1 MSQVDFCPD
10 CGTRFDEGA
19 ASCRNCGALRSHI
32 EATEVEAAP
41 QQADAAALE
50 ALTAELA
57 EALTPKLQ
65 LLRPLGQGGMGAVF
79 LARDPA
85 LKRLVVVKVL
95 SPELAHDEH
104 ARRRFEREAE
114 SAAAVAHPNVVGV
127 FQVGRL
133 PRSGTSYF
141 VMQYVD
147 GQTLA
152 DAFPIGTVVPVQ
164 RARRI
169 VGEVAAALA
178 AAHARGL
185 VHRDIKPAN
194 VMLERDSGRVVVLD
208 FGISAAISPERRAS
222 AGTKLTQ
229 MGTSIGTPQYMSPEQ
244 AAAGELTD
252 RSDVYS
258 LGVVAYELLAGR
270 AVFEETTP
278 MALAA
283 AHINKT
289 PAPVATVRP
298 DVDAPFAQLVD
309 QCLAKAPS
317 ARPTAEQ
324 VLRALGAAS
333 GPVIEWP
340 PPGLDVLHGLGTRL
354 SRALTVTVAAA
365 LLFFALLFHPP
376 WFGSARWL
384 AGEVSGLWLSVGG
397 GANRGTMEPAWDPT
411 PAWQFL
417 LVLLAIVEAALVAF
431 ALAQAYRVY
440 TLVVRARR
448 SGYPLRVCLDVAF
461 DGHSDTGALVNAGG
475 AFASL
480 AEPLRAQVRRWRR
493 QRAALVALTLV
504 VTVVLAIAWLAL
516 ASSGG
521 AHSERVVSAAALA
534 LLLLPICGGLL
545 AYVLL
550 AAREG
555 SAVPQARLPWRQW
568 LGRRRQPLVIRDV
581 AVNWLRSAG
590 EAEPVKIGRDRWLLA
605 GGHGVLGLLLVFL
618 VMVMALVAYVSFSTS
633 MTVVLHRGAVENWMH
648 ARRQWGSV
656 TWPKVDSAVRALGVL
671 PAATPPDTQAAA
683 MVARLITG
691 DSLPT
696 EESRLWNVP
705 AGTPAASLPGHGR
718 EAGWYFSFQAGN
730 TGGYTPPPD
739 AHQSIERDVRSPAY
753 QAWRRFA
760 RAAPPPPAWYFAPE
774 FGGLRSIA
782 VLGHSWRLASLE
794 RLTATALDEIALA
807 AEREDRT
814 RALAAVGELLRAGL
828 TLGREPVPGAV
839 LAGYSAVYD
848 GIRALRSLA
857 RRAGDPVLDARV
869 NAVAGL
875 LRQYSS
881 SARPEFVAAFP
892 QAPILLMS
900 DPASASAQQALAGM
914 IPASARTVLTGGT
927 RGNQE
932 TTLSPATPAEPVDR
946 WQLISAVAPAFCIS
960 PREVLL
966 GLDPQRSAALESA
979 LGQQKDL
986 PRTDEWIRANLRWF
1000 EQLRDDPGSAGLR
1013 TDRSMDWEMIGL
1025 GRVDEPIESSTRPEI
1040 PWPLKPLGWVGLGKL
1055 RDRIAFCRQY
1065 VWY

>member
-19 ASCRNCGALRSHI
+19 ATCRNCGALRSHI
-32 EATEVEAAP
+32 EATEVEDGP

-65 LLRPLGQGGMGAVF
+65 LLRPLGQGGMGTVF

-95 SPELAHDEH
+95 SPDLAHDEH

-133 PRSGTSYF
+133 PQSGTSYF

-178 AAHARGL
+178 AAHARGV

-194 VMLERDSGRVVVLD
+194 VMLERDSDRVVVLD

-244 AAAGELTD
+244 AAAGEVTD

-317 ARPTAEQ
+317 ARPSAEQ
-324 VLRALGAAS
+324 VVRSLGAAS
-333 GPVIEWP
+333 GPTIEWP
-340 PPGLDVLHGLGTRL
+340 PPGLDALHGLGTRL
-354 SRALTVTVAAA
+354 SSALAVVVAVAVA
-365 LLFFALLFHPP
+365 FFALLFHPP
-376 WFGSARWL
+376 TFGSARWL

-397 GANRGTMEPAWDPT
+397 GCCNLSGLAMPRWDPT
-411 PAWQFL
+411 PMWASLLAL
-417 LVLLAIVEAALVAF
+417 LVIAAAALAAF

-448 SGYPLRVCLDVAF
+448 SGYPVSVSLDVAF
-461 DGHSDTGALVNAGG
+461 DGHSDTAALVNGGG

-480 AEPLRAQVRRWRR
+480 AEPVRERVRRWRR
-493 QRAALVALTLV
+493 WRGAIGAVTPV
-504 VTVVLAIAWLAL
+504 VTVLFCVAWLVL

-521 AHSERVVSAAALA
+521 AHAERIVSAPAFA
-534 LLLLPICGGLL
+534 LLLLPLGVGLV

-568 LGRRRQPLVIRDV
+568 LSRQRQPLVLRDV
-581 AVNWLRSAG
+581 AAHWLRSAH
-590 EAEPVKIGRDRWLLA
+590 EAEPVKVGRDRWALA
-605 GGHGVLGLLLVFL
+605 GGHGVLGLLLVCL
-618 VMVMALVAYVSFSTS
+618 VLVLALVAYVSFSAS
-633 MTVVLHRGAVENWMH
+633 MTVALNREAIGEWEGGV
-648 ARRQWGSV
+648 RQRAEVWQR
-656 TWPKVDSAVRALGVL
+656 VDSAVRTAGLL
-671 PAATPPDTQAAA
+671 PARTAPDTEAAA
-683 MVARLITG
+683 MVVRLMTG

-696 EESRLWNVP
+696 EELRLWSVP
-705 AGTPAASLPGHGR
+705 AGTPAVSLPGYASDSGT
-718 EAGWYFSFQAGN
+718 YFSGRFLYRRA
-730 TGGYTPPPD
+730 YSPPTLVR
-739 AHQSIERDVRSPAY
+739 QSIERNVTSSGY
-753 QAWRRFA
+753 QAWRRFS
-760 RAAPPPPAWYFAPE
+760 RAAPPPLGWYFAPE
-774 FGGLRSIA
+774 FGGLGSNA

-794 RLTATALDEIALA
+794 RLRTTALGEILLA
-807 AEREDRT
+807 AERGDRA
-814 RALAAVGELLRAGL
+814 RALATVGELLGAGL
-828 TLGREPVPGAV
+828 TLGREPIPVASSAGVIAV
-839 LAGYSAVYD
+839 RD
-848 GIRALRSLA
+848 GLLALRSLA
-857 RRAGDPVLDARV
+857 RRAGGPRLEARAGSVLGMGISPWQLDQFATV
-869 NAVAGL
+869 L
-875 LRQYSS
+875 
-881 SARPEFVAAFP
+881 EAFP
-892 QAPILLMS
+892 KAPILLTS
-900 DPASASAQQALAGM
+900 DPTSASTREALAG
-914 IPASARTVLTGGT
+914 PSQYWATGM
-927 RGNQE
+927 
-932 TTLSPATPAEPVDR
+932 PVDR
-946 WQLISAVAPAFCIS
+946 WRLISAVAPAFCIS

-966 GLDPQRSAALESA
+966 GLDPQRGAALESA
-979 LGQQKDL
+979 LGRNGDL

-1000 EQLRDDPGSAGLR
+1000 AQLRDDPASAGLR
-1013 TDRSMDWEMIGL
+1013 TDPD
-1025 GRVDEPIESSTRPEI
+1025 SSARIEI

>member
-1 MSQVDFCPD
+1 MSHLDFCPA
-10 CGTRFDEGA
+10 CGTRFDEEA
-19 ASCRNCGALRSHI
+19 ATCRNCGAARPDA
-32 EATEVEAAP
+32 EATAVEEGSAHE
-41 QQADAAALE
+41 ADAAALE

-65 LLRPLGQGGMGAVF
+65 LLRPLGQGGMGTVF

-95 SPELAHDEH
+95 SPDLAHDEH

-133 PRSGTSYF
+133 PQSGTSYF

-178 AAHARGL
+178 AAHARGV

-194 VMLERDSGRVVVLD
+194 VMLERDSDRVVVLD

-222 AGTKLTQ
+222 AGTKITQ

-317 ARPTAEQ
+317 ARPSAEQ
-324 VLRALGAAS
+324 VVRSLGAAT
-333 GPVIEWP
+333 GPTIEWP
-340 PPGLDVLHGLGTRL
+340 PPGLDALHGLGTRL
-354 SRALTVTVAAA
+354 SRALAVVVAVVVS
-365 LLFFALLFHPP
+365 FFALLFYPP

-384 AGEVSGLWLSVGG
+384 EGELSGLWLTVGG
-397 GANRGTMEPAWDPT
+397 GCCPFNIFYTPVPKWDPT
-411 PAWQFL
+411 PVWQFL
-417 LVLLAIVEAALVAF
+417 LVLLAIAEAALAAF
-431 ALAQAYRVY
+431 AMAQAYRVY

-448 SGYPLRVCLDVAF
+448 SGYPVSVCLDVAF
-461 DGHSDTGALVNAGG
+461 DGHRDTASLVNGAG

-480 AEPLRAQVRRWRR
+480 AEPVRERVRRWRR
-493 QRAALVALTLV
+493 QRAAIVALAPV
-504 VTVVLAIAWLAL
+504 VTAVLAVAWLVL

-521 AHSERVVSAAALA
+521 AHPERVVSAAAFA
-534 LLLLPICGGLL
+534 LLLLPLGAGLV
-545 AYVLL
+545 AYALL

-581 AVNWLRSAG
+581 AAHWLRSAD
-590 EAEPVKIGRDRWLLA
+590 EAEPVRIGRDRWALA
-605 GGHGVLGLLLVFL
+605 GAHGVLGLLLVCL
-618 VMVMALVAYVSFSTS
+618 VLTLALVAYVSFSAS
-633 MTVVLHRGAVENWMH
+633 MTVALHRGAADEFRDERLLRAQAW
-648 ARRQWGSV
+648 Q
-656 TWPKVDSAVRALGVL
+656 KVDSAVHALGLL
-671 PAATPPDTQAAA
+671 PAPTPPDTGAAA
-683 MVARLITG
+683 MVVRLMTS
-691 DSLPT
+691 DSLAS
-696 EESRLWNVP
+696 EESRLWNVL
-705 AGTPAASLPGHGR
+705 AGTPAVSLPGYARGWSAEWELRGIMFANDTLSLRLRR
-718 EAGWYFSFQAGN
+718 E
-730 TGGYTPPPD
+730 
-739 AHQSIERDVRSPAY
+739 IESNVTSPAY

-760 RAAPPPPAWYFAPE
+760 RGAQPPPAWYFTPE

-782 VLGHSWRLASLE
+782 VLGHSWRLAYLQGP
-794 RLTATALDEIALA
+794 RATALGEILLA
-807 AEREDRT
+807 AERGDRA
-814 RALAAVGELLRAGL
+814 RALATVGELLGAGL
-828 TLGREPVPGAV
+828 TLAREPITSAALEGI
-839 LAGYSAVYD
+839 SAVSD
-848 GIRALRSLA
+848 GLLALRFLA
-857 RRAGDPVLDARV
+857 RRAGDPGLEARAENV
-869 NAVAGL
+869 RKMLPWDEATTDHEV
-875 LRQYSS
+875 S
-881 SARPEFVAAFP
+881 PK
-892 QAPILLMS
+892 APILLTS
-900 DPASASAQQALAGM
+900 DPASASTREALAGFF
-914 IPASARTVLTGGT
+914 
-927 RGNQE
+927 E
-932 TTLSPATPAEPVDR
+932 PATQYRSAMRARPVDR
-946 WQLISAVAPAFCIS
+946 WRLISAVAPAFCIS

-966 GLDPQRSAALESA
+966 GLDPLRGAALASA

-986 PRTDEWIRANLRWF
+986 PRRDEWIRANLRWF
-1000 EQLRDDPGSAGLR
+1000 AQLRDDPGSAG
-1013 TDRSMDWEMIGL
+1013 
-1025 GRVDEPIESSTRPEI
+1025 IEV